1 MRKWVTDYPDIMK
14 LVTNKQ
20 TVISLLS
27 EILSDY
33 RIITEENP
41 FAAAGDD
48 KKAEEEPAAEPEA
61 GAEAGAE
68 DSKDKEKKDKAPD
81 SKALTISFN
90 LSAVKKYNDAVFSNN
105 TGEVKAITKDGIE
118 VVVDNSETVYVN
130 FNDIIED

>member
-1 MRKWVTDYPDIMK
+1 MK

-33 RIITEENP
+33 RIIAEENP

-48 KKAEEEPAAEPEA
+48 KKAEEEP
-61 GAEAGAE
+61 EAGAE
-68 DSKDKEKKDKAPD
+68 DGKDEEKKDKAPD